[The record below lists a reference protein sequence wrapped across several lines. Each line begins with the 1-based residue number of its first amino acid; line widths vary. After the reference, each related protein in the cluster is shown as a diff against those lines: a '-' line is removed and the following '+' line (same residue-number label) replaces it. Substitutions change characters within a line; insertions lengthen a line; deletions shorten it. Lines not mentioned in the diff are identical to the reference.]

1 MRVRK
6 SIWLWLIG
14 ALALVGVAMLFVD
27 TIPPHS
33 VTHLSMHMGK
43 RRVLRYAQEHGRLPS
58 ALGDTKAIE
67 GFHSSI
73 KDGWGTPLE
82 YRVDTNGLV
91 MFRSLGRD
99 RRLGGDGDHADMV
112 GSFPAKKADGS
123 WSDEFVDWTHD
134 PFDELRRQR
143 PNDAPEDTAR
153 KLADL
158 QR

>member
-1 MRVRK
+1 MRVRN
-6 SIWLWLIG
+6 SIWLWLIA

-43 RRVLRYAQEHGRLPS
+43 RRVLRYALEHGSLPS
-58 ALGDTKAIE
+58 ALGDTEPIE

-73 KDGWGTPLE
+73 KDGWGDPLD

-91 MFRSLGRD
+91 TFRSLGKDGRP
-99 RRLGGDGDHADMV
+99 GGVGDDTDMV
-112 GSFPAKKADGS
+112 GTFPAKKADGS

-143 PNDAPEDTAR
+143 PNDTPEDIR
-153 KLADL
+153 
-158 QR
+158 R